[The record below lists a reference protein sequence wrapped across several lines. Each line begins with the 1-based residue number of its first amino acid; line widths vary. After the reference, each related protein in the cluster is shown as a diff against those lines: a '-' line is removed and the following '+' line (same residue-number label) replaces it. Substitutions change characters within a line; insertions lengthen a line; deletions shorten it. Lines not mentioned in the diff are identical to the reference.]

1 MSEQKKFYYT
11 DDNDNPTTPE
21 KAHRITLLKYDKNKL
36 FNDANYNLTIGSNYL
51 YSLINSYNGSIVLAI
66 AAYNAGPTNVNKWL
80 RKIGDPRTK
89 EIDYVSW
96 IESIPYTETRNYV
109 QRVLENFII
118 YQQIIIDNSI
128 KNKKNISDLL

>member
-1 MSEQKKFYYT
+1 MPSTAKITAKKIG
-11 DDNDNPTTPE
+11 N
-21 KAHRITLLKYDKNKL
+21 KYDKNKL

-51 YSLINSYNGSIVLAI
+51 YSLINNYEGAIILAI

-80 RKIGDPRTK
+80 KKNGDPRKT
-89 EIDYVSW
+89 EVNYITW

-128 KNKKNISDLL
+128 RNKKNIGDLLY

>member
-1 MSEQKKFYYT
+1 MWIKL
-11 DDNDNPTTPE
+11 
-21 KAHRITLLKYDKNKL
+21 ITN
-36 FNDANYNLTIGSNYL
+36 
-51 YSLINSYNGSIVLAI
+51 YNGSIVLAI

-80 RKIGDPRTK
+80 RKIGDPRKK
-89 EIDYVSW
+89 EIDYVAW
-96 IESIPYTETRNYV
+96 IESIPFTETRNYV